1 MEGNEE
7 LTPAQRLKAGL
18 PLMEE
23 EPVKTLTR
31 PGMSSIE
38 LRQKIW
44 DAIFPGRECA
54 KGRPFELGIPSG
66 VDYILDVA
74 HDFEELKKYLLPGVR
89 VDLVDREN
97 PESKPVNGI
106 VLGYTEDT
114 LDNVWN
120 RTMLGIAYNIAVDW
134 ARKAYTTGKSTPL
147 SDAFKAFMAASLSS
161 ANVSDVN
168 DAMGNSL
175 SSEK

>member
-1 MEGNEE
+1 MSGNEE

-18 PLMEE
+18 PLKEE

-31 PGMSSIE
+31 PGI
-38 LRQKIW
+38 
-44 DAIFPGRECA
+44 ECA
-54 KGRPFELGIPSG
+54 KGRPFEFGIPSG

-74 HDFEELKKYLLPGVR
+74 HDFEGLKKYLLLGVR

-106 VLGYTEDT
+106 VFGYTEDA

>member
-1 MEGNEE
+1 MSGNEE

-54 KGRPFELGIPSG
+54 KGRPFEFGIPSG

-74 HDFEELKKYLLPGVR
+74 YDFEELKKYLLLGVR

-106 VLGYTEDT
+106 VFGYMEDALG
-114 LDNVWN
+114 NVWN

-134 ARKAYTTGKSTPL
+134 ARKAY
-147 SDAFKAFMAASLSS
+147 AA
-161 ANVSDVN
+161 
-168 DAMGNSL
+168 
-175 SSEK
+175 

>member
-1 MEGNEE
+1 MSGNEE

-18 PLMEE
+18 PWMEE

-44 DAIFPGRECA
+44 DAIFPGRECV
-54 KGRPFELGIPSG
+54 KGRPFEFSIPSG
-66 VDYILDVA
+66 VDY
-74 HDFEELKKYLLPGVR
+74 FEELKKYLLPGVR

-106 VLGYTEDT
+106 VFGYTEDT

-120 RTMLGIAYNIAVDW
+120 CTMLGIAYNIAVDW

-147 SDAFKAFMAASLSS
+147 SDAFKAFVTASLSS

-168 DAMGNSL
+168 DATGNSL

>member
-1 MEGNEE
+1 MSGNEE

-44 DAIFPGRECA
+44 DAIFPGRECV
-54 KGRPFELGIPSG
+54 KGRPFEFSIPSG

-106 VLGYTEDT
+106 
-114 LDNVWN
+114 
-120 RTMLGIAYNIAVDW
+120 NIAVDW

-147 SDAFKAFMAASLSS
+147 SDAFKAFVTASLSS

-168 DAMGNSL
+168 DATGNSL
-175 SSEK
+175 WSEK